1 MHRPVS
7 CYALFKWWLLLSQHP
22 GCLSTITSF
31 TTERYFGTLAA
42 SLGSFPFDYED
53 STPQSEPRGSANGIR
68 SLIGVGNP
76 VRPLA
81 HSVLYPH
88 SLHARAYTYI
98 YFEENQISLSLISLL
113 LLATSHPKPFQ
124 RSRVRS
130 STGCYPRFNLLMAR
144 SLSFGSTA
152 YNWSR
157 YSHSVS
163 LRLRTG
169 SP

>member
-1 MHRPVS
+1 MHRLVS

-22 GCLSTITSF
+22 SCLSTITSF

-88 SLHARAYTYI
+88 LLHARAYTYI

-113 LLATSHPKPFQ
+113 LLATSHQNTSQGIP
-124 RSRVRS
+124 VRS
-130 STGCYPRFNLLMAR
+130 STRCYPRFNLLMAR

-152 YNWSR
+152 N
-157 YSHSVS
+157 YSTPYSDSLS
-163 LRLRTG
+163 LRLRT
-169 SP
+169 

>member
-81 HSVLYPH
+81 LSVLYPH

-113 LLATSHPKPFQ
+113 LLSTGHPRTSQ
-124 RSRVRS
+124 GSLVRS
-130 STGCYPRFNLLMAR
+130 STGCYSRFNLPMDR

-152 YNWSR
+152 N
-157 YSHSVS
+157 YSTPYSDSLS
-163 LRLRTG
+163 LRLRT
-169 SP
+169 

>member
-22 GCLSTITSF
+22 GCLRTITSF
-31 TTERYFGTLAA
+31 TTERYLGTLAA
-42 SLGSFPFDYED
+42 GLGSFPFDYED
-53 STPQSEPRGSANGIR
+53 STPQSEPRGSADGIR
-68 SLIGVGNP
+68 SLIGFGNP

-88 SLHARAYTYI
+88 PLHARAYTYI

-113 LLATSHPKPFQ
+113 LLSTSHPKTSQGLP
-124 RSRVRS
+124 VRS
-130 STGCYPRFNLLMAR
+130 STRCYPRFNLLMDR

-152 YNWSR
+152 CNSSR
-157 YSHSVS
+157 YSHSLS
-163 LRLRTG
+163 LRLQTVG
-169 SP
+169 P